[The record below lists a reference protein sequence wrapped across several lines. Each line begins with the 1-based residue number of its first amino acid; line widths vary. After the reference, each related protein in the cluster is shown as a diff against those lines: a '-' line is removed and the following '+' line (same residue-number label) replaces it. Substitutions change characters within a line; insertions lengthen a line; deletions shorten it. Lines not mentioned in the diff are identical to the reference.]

1 MDSLRCHRVS
11 NTMTNRSKKS
21 NNNALKV
28 ALLEKKL
35 ARMAVSRTKP
45 LKQKRRST
53 PFADSGSIIGRAA
66 GSMFGYGQLGSTVGR
81 YLGSGIGQIMGSGDY
96 QITGPPPEYNVLT
109 APAQIPQ
116 FSTTHSTNIICH
128 REYLGDIAG
137 TASFDNTLYPLN
149 PGISSTFPWLS
160 SVADNYQEYKFH
172 GLVFEFRS
180 LITDFVTSGA
190 PGVVVM
196 ATNYN
201 ADVPEYATKQQ
212 MENSEFAVSVKP
224 TNNLI
229 HGIECSS
236 KETTIPQRYVRT
248 GTVPANQDLR
258 LYDYG
263 NFQFATQSNPLQNL
277 GELWVSYCVEFFKP
291 ILKPDV
297 VGSPMTGHTVR
308 TAASNASPCGLIQQS
323 LSGDIGLSSTGTFVS
338 YNATP
343 GAIYVITFNWTGVST
358 VGITGGVFNTTGGTA
373 YPLFTDSGYGTNV
386 EAAGVGTTSTSMMI
400 SYAFKCNLTSPGSI
414 LHNLS
419 SGWVIPASSVVDILV
434 SQLDSGITA

>member
-1 MDSLRCHRVS
+1 
-11 NTMTNRSKKS
+11 MTNRSKKS

-45 LKQKRRST
+45 LKQKRKST

-323 LSGDIGLSSTGTFVS
+323 LSGDIGLSSTGTHVS

-343 GAIYVITFNWTGVST
+343 GAIYVITFHWTGAST
-358 VGITGGVFNTTGGTA
+358 AGITGGDFNTTGGTA
-373 YPLFTDSGYGTNV
+373 YPLFLNSGGVYGTNV
-386 EAAGVGTTSTSMMI
+386 EAAGVGTTSTSLMI
-400 SYAFKCNLTSPGSI
+400 SYAFKCDLTSPGSI
-414 LHNLS
+414 LHSLP
-419 SGWVIPASSVVDILV
+419 SGWNIPTSSVVDILV